1 MGTAQEGG
9 GGMKFTD
16 LRRVAWDTE
25 TTGVQ
30 VHEDH
35 IVTAAIVVRG
45 GGRPDRTFSY
55 LINPGV
61 PIPAAASAVHG
72 ITDERAQAEGADPK
86 AALEE
91 IAERLAAALA
101 FAMPVIAFNQS
112 FDWSVLHY
120 NLERHGLPTMADRL
134 GRDPVTLL
142 DPHVID
148 RQCVQRLRGSGQR
161 KLKPT
166 CDRYGIA
173 LTDWHTAEADAL
185 AALLLTD
192 AQFERHPQLN
202 AMGPKQLYA
211 AQKVWRAEQQAG
223 LQEYLRGTDSGAYCA
238 PEWPLIPATVPADA
252 EPPTP

>member
-1 MGTAQEGG
+1 V
-9 GGMKFTD
+9 KLTD
-16 LRRVAWDTE
+16 FRRLAWDTE

-30 VHEDH
+30 VHEAR

-45 GGRPDRTFSY
+45 GGRDDRTFSY

-61 PIPAAASAVHG
+61 SIPAAASAVHG
-72 ITDERAQAEGADPK
+72 ITDERAQSEGADPK

-91 IAERLAAALA
+91 IAGHLTAALQYG
-101 FAMPVIAFNQS
+101 MPVVAFNQS

-120 NLERHGLPTMADRL
+120 ELTRHGLPSMADRL
-134 GRDPVTLL
+134 GRDPITLL

-148 RQCVQRLRGSGQR
+148 KQVTPRLRGKGLR

-166 CDRYGIA
+166 CERYGVA

-192 AQFERHPQLN
+192 AQFDYHPQL
-202 AMGPKQLYA
+202 ADMGPQQLYA
-211 AQKVWRAEQQAG
+211 AQQAWRAEQQAG
-223 LQEYLRGTDSGAYCA
+223 LQSFLRRSEPEAYCA
-238 PEWPLIPATVPADA
+238 PEWPLIPAQRGGAR
-252 EPPTP
+252 